1 MWLEEVIGIS
11 FGSMILTIDNK
22 INHQLKLHM
31 KNFNQNQPKL
41 LSKKLNEVLQKVRQ
55 SKSIL
60 QTFVC

>member
-1 MWLEEVIGIS
+1 MIGNS

-22 INHQLKLHM
+22 INHQLKLYM

-41 LSKKLNEVLQKVRQ
+41 LSKKINEVLQKVRQ